1 MKSLKSMTKKGR
13 KEVLIIVAAEMQDL
27 CEFEPSIKTDGKSEK
42 EIIVILT
49 EAYGELTP
57 EDKLSEKAIA
67 TFEFL
72 GLRKLEVVEE
82 EEESDIEDA
91 VEVEEE
97 EASEEESDSL
107 IEQVEVLK
115 KIKDLKDFVKN
126 NADDFGSLADQLSGY
141 TSVKSL
147 KSYMIK
153 ILAGEVEAPAEKK
166 AKEKKAKV
174 PAAPKGKGVIAT
186 IANLI
191 EKSGKKGISKEKIH
205 EGLVKA
211 FPDRDH
217 TSMKNTINTQVPN
230 RISKEKFKL
239 GVTSKGNYFK
249 DEK

>member
-1 MKSLKSMTKKGR
+1 MKDLKKMSKKDR
-13 KEVLIIVAAEMQDL
+13 KEVLISVAAEVQDL
-27 CEFEPSIKTDGKSEK
+27 CEFEPAIKTDGKSEK
-42 EIIVILT
+42 EINVLLT

-72 GLRKLEVVEE
+72 GLREAEE
-82 EEESDIEDA
+82 EEEANDNIEEA

-97 EASEEESDSL
+97 EEEENSL

-115 KIKDLKDFVKN
+115 KVKDLKDFVKE
-126 NADDFGSLADQLSGY
+126 NADDFGGLPDQLSGY
-141 TSVKSL
+141 TAAKSL

-153 ILAGEVEAPAEKK
+153 ILSGEVKAPVAKKEKPAKK
-166 AKEKKAKV
+166 AT
-174 PAAPKGKGVIAT
+174 AATPKGKGVIAT
-186 IANLI
+186 IAQLI

-217 TSMKNTINTQVPN
+217 GSMKNTINTQVPN
-230 RISKEKFKL
+230 RISKEKFKVS
-239 GVTSKGNYFK
+239 VTEKGNYFK
-249 DEK
+249 DEE